1 MMNQDQIKGNL
12 KDAAGKLQQK
22 TGELLGDGK
31 QQDKG
36 AEKRVEGQVQKVVG
50 NVKDSFNK

>member
-1 MMNQDQIKGNL
+1 MNQDQIKGNI

-22 TGELLGDGK
+22 TGELLGNEK
-31 QQDKG
+31 QQEKG
-36 AEKRVEGQVQKVVG
+36 VENQVEGQAQKIVG